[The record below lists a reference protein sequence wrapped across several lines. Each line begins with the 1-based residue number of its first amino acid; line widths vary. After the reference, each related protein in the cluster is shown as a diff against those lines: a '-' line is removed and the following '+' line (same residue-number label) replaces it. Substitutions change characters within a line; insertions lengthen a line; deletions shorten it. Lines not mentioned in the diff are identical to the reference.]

1 MKYLKYF
8 ESLNNDIGQFIEP
21 DKFDSDSLE
30 EFKSIFDEFA
40 EDNNYYK
47 YKWTLESHP
56 EEEGIHYTY
65 FTWADLE
72 NQPNESKNKLAVK
85 IANDMLNT
93 KYFQMII
100 NVNEKL
106 KKDEEIPHWR
116 DRRDRH
122 YKPFKKVVDDIEK
135 YFIPRVESIGYKV
148 TITFGSMSSN
158 DTYTH
163 QVNLKIDYSQA

>member
-8 ESLNNDIGQFIEP
+8 ESLSNDIGQFIEP
-21 DKFDSDSLE
+21 DEFDTDSLE

-40 EDNNYYK
+40 EDNDYYK

-65 FTWADLE
+65 FTWIDLE

-100 NVNEKL
+100 DV

-116 DRRDRH
+116 DRRDRD
-122 YKPFKKVVDDIEK
+122 YKPFKKVNIWIYE
-135 YFIPRVESIGYKV
+135 
-148 TITFGSMSSN
+148 
-158 DTYTH
+158 
-163 QVNLKIDYSQA
+163 

>member
-1 MKYLKYF
+1 
-8 ESLNNDIGQFIEP
+8 
-21 DKFDSDSLE
+21 
-30 EFKSIFDEFA
+30 
-40 EDNNYYK
+40 
-47 YKWTLESHP
+47 
-56 EEEGIHYTY
+56 
-65 FTWADLE
+65 LE

-85 IANDMLNT
+85 IANDMLNA

-122 YKPFKKVVDDIEK
+122 YKPFKKVLDDIEK

-148 TITFGSMSSN
+148 TTTFGSMSSN

>member
-1 MKYLKYF
+1 MKYLKTF
-8 ESLNNDIGQFIEP
+8 ESLNNIGQFIEP
-21 DKFDSDSLE
+21 DEFDTDSLE

-40 EDNNYYK
+40 EDNNYYR

-65 FTWADLE
+65 FTWVDLE

-85 IANDMLNT
+85 IANDMLNA

-106 KKDEEIPHWR
+106 KKDEEITHWR
-116 DRRDRH
+116 DRRDRD
-122 YKPFKKVVDDIEK
+122 YKPFKKVVADIEK

-148 TITFGSMSSN
+148 TTTFGSMSSN